1 MQTSLNKRV
10 NSIEISESGAT
21 VNIKK
26 LYGITG
32 QLILLWVCLLM
43 LEAGPLYA
51 QGTSPKTIIWKLDN
65 LNQIGGHQPT
75 VLGQPVVI
83 KDKSRK
89 SVFFDGVND
98 GLVMP
103 QIPMQGWKTFSIEVL
118 FKPSG
123 DGPVAPRFIHF
134 TDDSLNRGTFEV
146 RLTRGKEWY
155 MDTFLKNGKTGEG
168 LTLIDSTLLHPSDKW
183 YWAAFTYDGQK
194 MISYVNG
201 VKELEGNVGLP
212 PMLKG
217 ELSLGVR
224 LNRVAWFKG
233 FISEIRFHPEVLSV
247 DALKKEVK
255 D

>member
-1 MQTSLNKRV
+1 MEIFKSCAIV
-10 NSIEISESGAT
+10 NM
-21 VNIKK
+21 KK
-26 LYGITG
+26 LYKIAR
-32 QLILLWVCLLM
+32 QLVLLWVCVSVSHT
-43 LEAGPLYA
+43 GSLYA
-51 QGTSPKTIIWKLDN
+51 QNTLPKTIIWKLDN
-65 LNQIGGHQPT
+65 INQIGGHQPT
-75 VLGQPVVI
+75 VLGHPVVI
-83 KDKSRK
+83 KDQTRK
-89 SVFFDGVND
+89 SIFFDGVDD
-98 GLVMP
+98 GLVIS
-103 QIPMQGWKTFSIEVL
+103 QIPMRGWKKFSIEVL

-146 RLTRGKEWY
+146 RLTQGKEWY
-155 MDTFLKNGKTGEG
+155 MDTFLRNGKTGKG

-183 YWAAFTYDGQK
+183 YWAALTYDGQK
-194 MISYVNG
+194 MTSYVNG

-212 PMLKG
+212 PMLNG

-233 FISEIRFHPEVLSV
+233 FISEIRFHPEVLSA